1 MIPNYVKEEKFEILI
16 YAGMNRIRMGIQSG
30 SERILKFYSR
40 PSPPRIIN
48 NSTSI
53 INKFKDYTVKPSY
66 DIIVDNPVE
75 TKQDVVDTLELLYNM
90 PRPYTVN
97 IFSLRVMPNTD
108 LYDQFKALNIS
119 HDDIYNGYFHIA
131 PTLTNVL
138 IFLLSFYKPPRKVF
152 DWCLERSLPFK
163 QEQPQYPI
171 LYLVFRFFS
180 LASRA
185 LSHLRHMDFPYLPGH
200 AGAILHYT
208 GFLWMWK
215 KLFVPKFPLEN
226 LNNYK
231 TKEIK
236 EYGKENIAY

>member
-1 MIPNYVKEEKFEILI
+1 
-16 YAGMNRIRMGIQSG
+16 
-30 SERILKFYSR
+30 
-40 PSPPRIIN
+40 
-48 NSTSI
+48 
-53 INKFKDYTVKPSY
+53 
-66 DIIVDNPVE
+66 
-75 TKQDVVDTLELLYNM
+75 
-90 PRPYTVN
+90 
-97 IFSLRVMPNTD
+97 MPNTD

-131 PTLTNVL
+131 PTFANAL
-138 IFLLSFYKPPRKVF
+138 IFLLSFYKPPRMVF

-236 EYGKENIAY
+236 EYGKERKSFQYLAPITIIFIASLYTIQHNKDLFSLKNSENALNSLAVLFSAIKIVVL